1 MINFSFAITVC
12 NESAELNRLLAQIK
26 KCVSEGDEIVIQVDQ
41 ANTTE
46 EVLKVVSEFESL
58 YISPNSRSKKMAVSV
73 TKAFSELRGNFAD
86 FKNNLK
92 KNCSKDWIFFI
103 DADEEVNKDQI
114 DLIRQ
119 VIELNPTWDCY
130 LVPRIN
136 TVAGLTQEHIGKW
149 GWRVDEKQ
157 RINFPDY
164 QYRICQNTPEIK
176 WVGAVH
182 ERLDGYRNM
191 ALLPADD
198 VYALGHHKTI
208 QKQEKQNDFYNNL

>member
-12 NESAELNRLLAQIK
+12 NEAGELNRLLTQLK

-73 TKAFSELRGNFAD
+73 TKAFSELNGNFAT

-92 KNCSKDWIFFI
+92 RNCSRDWIFFI

-114 DLIRQ
+114 NLIRQ
-119 VIELNPTWDCY
+119 VIELNSDWDCY

-136 TVAGLTQEHIGKW
+136 TVAGLTQEHIGK
-149 GWRVDEKQ
+149 
-157 RINFPDY
+157 
-164 QYRICQNTPEIK
+164 
-176 WVGAVH
+176 
-182 ERLDGYRNM
+182 
-191 ALLPADD
+191 
-198 VYALGHHKTI
+198 
-208 QKQEKQNDFYNNL
+208 